1 MSTRNPSDF
10 VLPPTERE
18 ETVAFLL
25 SLRSRG
31 IRDIAVLRAMEKVP
45 RDLFAPRRFAD
56 LARADISLPLPC
68 GQTMTSPAQI
78 AVMLRSLGVEP
89 QHRIL
94 EVGTGSGYV
103 AAVLG
108 HLGREVISVERMRTL
123 AIAAVERIARL
134 GLGHLMLEQADGL
147 AVGTA
152 FGHFD
157 RILLNGSVDQVPPQ
171 LVDALSDGGRLVVA
185 RRGPDGVRMLRIA
198 RQGDATEEEI
208 GEPLRLPPLVPGLA
222 EAL

>member
-1 MSTRNPSDF
+1 MIPPGALDLPSSQ
-10 VLPPTERE
+10 RE
-18 ETVAFLL
+18 ETAAFLL
-25 SLRSRG
+25 SLRSKG

-56 LARADISLPLPC
+56 LARADIALPLPC
-68 GQTMTSPAQI
+68 GQTMTAPAQI

-89 QHRIL
+89 HHRVL

-108 HLGREVISVERMRTL
+108 HLGGEVISLERMRTL
-123 AIAAVERIARL
+123 AIAAVERIATL
-134 GLGHLMLEQADGL
+134 GMGNLMLEQADGL
-147 AVGTA
+147 AAGTA
-152 FGHFD
+152 FGRFD
-157 RILLNGSVDQVPPQ
+157 RILLNGSVEQVPPQ
-171 LVDALSDGGRLVVA
+171 LIAALAEGGRLVVA
-185 RRGPDGVRMLRIA
+185 QRGVVGVRMLCVMCHGA
-198 RQGDATEEEI
+198 ANEEQL